1 MEKSKAAQTSAVMI
15 KLPDFKVLLSVYVT
29 EKSKFAVPSN
39 EMHMFRKIL
48 TKLEFLIFWGKD
60 QLTSKQFI
68 FLSSVLVGISSALAV
83 IVLKS
88 FAHWVFSSATYIN
101 SILKLSFMNSLLPI
115 IGILLTVFVVKK
127 VLGGT
132 IEKGT
137 SQILYAVAKK
147 AGIIPKKQMYA
158 QIITSSLTVGLG
170 GSAGLE
176 SPIVITGAA
185 FGSNYAQKYK
195 LSYKERTL
203 LIGCGVAAGIAA
215 AFNAPIAGV
224 LFAIEVLLV
233 DVSISAF
240 TPIMI
245 AAATGALVSAIALDE
260 SILLTFKQQQTFNY
274 HNIPYYLLLGVF
286 TGFIAVFYSRNF
298 QKTENFFSRLRLGPY
313 KKALF
318 GASLLAMIIF
328 IFPTLFGEGYE
339 SIRVLSEKDPGQ
351 LLENTLFSDFR
362 NNAWVLL
369 LFIGITMFLKAFA
382 TGITLGSG
390 GNGGNFAPS
399 LFLGSYTG
407 FFFSKFLNL
416 TGLTKL
422 PVSNFTMVGMAGILS
437 GLFHAPLTAI
447 FLIAEI
453 TGGYD
458 LMIPLMMVSS
468 ISFAISKK
476 FEKHSL
482 DVKSLAKKG
491 HVFTSNKDT
500 NILSTLDTEKIIQT
514 DYITISPDENLEKL
528 VELISHSNQVIF
540 GVVNNEDE
548 LLGTVYFND
557 IREIIFSNFKVKYTP
572 VRDIMSKPEQV
583 VSPTD
588 TMESVMDKFEKSKI
602 PFLPVLK
609 NGKYYGFISKSVALE
624 AYREK
629 LKSLT
634 IE

>member
-1 MEKSKAAQTSAVMI
+1 MLKKLLRRIEKWLLWGQN
-15 KLPDFKVLLSVYVT
+15 KLT
-29 EKSKFAVPSN
+29 N
-39 EMHMFRKIL
+39 
-48 TKLEFLIFWGKD
+48 
-60 QLTSKQFI
+60 KQFI
-68 FLSSVLVGISSALAV
+68 FLSAVLVGISVAFAV

-88 FAHWVFSSATYIN
+88 FAHWVFVFATYIN
-101 SILKLSFMNSLLPI
+101 GILKISFINSILPV
-115 IGILLTVFVVKK
+115 IGILLTVFVVKRI
-127 VLGGT
+127 LGGT

-147 AGIIPKKQMYA
+147 ASIIPKKQMYA

-185 FGSNYAQKYK
+185 FGSNYAQQYK
-195 LSYKERTL
+195 LSYKDRTL

-260 SILLTFKQQQTFNY
+260 SILLTFKQQQTFDY
-274 HNIPYYLLLGVF
+274 HNIPFYALLGVF
-286 TGFIAVFYSRNF
+286 TGLISIFYSRNF
-298 QKTENFFSRLRLGPY
+298 QRTEHFFSRLKFGPY
-313 KKALF
+313 KKALA
-318 GASLLAMIIF
+318 GASVLALLLF

-339 SIRVLSEKDPGQ
+339 SIKTLSQSDPGQ
-351 LLENTLFSDFR
+351 LLENTLFSDYR
-362 NNAWVLL
+362 NNSWILL
-369 LFIGITMFLKAFA
+369 LFIGLTLMMKAFA

-399 LFLGSYTG
+399 LFLGSYAG
-407 FFFSKFLNL
+407 FFFSRLLNL
-416 TGLTKL
+416 AGFHL

-458 LMIPLMMVSS
+458 LMIPLMLVSS

-482 DVKSLAKKG
+482 DVKNLAKKG
-491 HVFTSNKDT
+491 HAFTSNKDT
-500 NILSTLDTEKIIQT
+500 NILSTLETEKIIQT
-514 DYITISPDENLEKL
+514 DYLTLSPDENLEKL
-528 VELISHSNQVIF
+528 VDMISHSNQVAF
-540 GVVNNEDE
+540 AVVDKEKE
-548 LLGTVYFND
+548 LLGIVNFND
-557 IREIIFSNFKVKYTP
+557 IREIIFSSFKVKYTP
-572 VRDIMSKPEQV
+572 VREIMTQPVETVYQFDS
-583 VSPTD
+583 
-588 TMESVMDKFEKSKI
+588 METVMNKFEKSRMAS
-602 PFLPVLK
+602 LPVLK
-609 NGKYYGFISKSVALE
+609 NGKYYGFISKAEALE
-624 AYREK
+624 AYRNK
-629 LKSLT
+629 LKSMT

>member
-1 MEKSKAAQTSAVMI
+1 MFKKNIIKIETLVVWAQEK
-15 KLPDFKVLLSVYVT
+15 
-29 EKSKFAVPSN
+29 
-39 EMHMFRKIL
+39 L
-48 TKLEFLIFWGKD
+48 TN
-60 QLTSKQFI
+60 KQFI
-68 FLSSVLVGISSALAV
+68 FLSSVLVGISSAFAV

-88 FAHWVFSSATYIN
+88 FAHWVFSIATSIN
-101 SILKLSFMNSLLPI
+101 GVLKLSFINSILPI
-115 IGILLTVFVVKK
+115 IGILLTVFVVKR

-147 AGIIPKKQMYA
+147 ASIIPSKQMYA

-195 LSYKERTL
+195 LKYKDRTL

-245 AAATGALVSAIALDE
+245 AAATGALVSVIVLDE
-260 SILLTFKQQQTFNY
+260 TILLSFKQQQTFDY
-274 HNIPYYLLLGVF
+274 HNIPFYILLGLS
-286 TGFIAVFYSRNF
+286 TGFISIYYSRNF
-298 QKTENFFSRLRLGPY
+298 ERVERFFSRLKFAPY

-318 GASLLAMIIF
+318 GASILAVLLF
-328 IFPTLFGEGYE
+328 VFPTLFGEGYE
-339 SIRVLSEKDPGQ
+339 SIKTLSENDPGQ

-362 NNAWVLL
+362 NNSWALL
-369 LFIGITMFLKAFA
+369 AFVGLTMMLKVFA
-382 TGITLGSG
+382 TSITLGSG

-399 LFLGSYTG
+399 LFLGSYIG

-422 PVSNFTMVGMAGILS
+422 PISNFTMVGMAGILS

-453 TGGYD
+453 TGGYN
-458 LMIPLMMVSS
+458 LMIPLMIVSS
-468 ISFAISKK
+468 ISFAISKR
-476 FEKHSL
+476 FEKHSM
-482 DVKSLAKKG
+482 DVKNLAKKG
-491 HVFTSNKDT
+491 HAFTSNKDS
-500 NILSTLDTEKIIQT
+500 NILSTLNTATIIQT
-514 DYITISPDENLEKL
+514 DYITISPDENLERL
-528 VELISHSNQVIF
+528 VDLISHSNQVIF
-540 GVVNNEDE
+540 AVVNRENEM
-548 LLGTVYFND
+548 LGIVHFND
-557 IREIIFSNFKVKYTP
+557 IREIIFNVFRVKHTF
-572 VRDIMSKPEQV
+572 VKEIMIQPIEIIYPNDS
-583 VSPTD
+583 
-588 TMESVMDKFEKSKI
+588 MEIVMNKFETSKVA
-602 PFLPVLK
+602 FLPVLT
-609 NGKYYGFISKSVALE
+609 NGKYLGFISKSIALE
-624 AYREK
+624 AYRSK
-629 LKSLT
+629 LKSMT

>member
-1 MEKSKAAQTSAVMI
+1 MFK
-15 KLPDFKVLLSVYVT
+15 KLENIIFWSQ
-29 EKSKFAVPSN
+29 
-39 EMHMFRKIL
+39 
-48 TKLEFLIFWGKD
+48 TKL
-60 QLTSKQFI
+60 TNKQFI
-68 FLSSVLVGISSALAV
+68 FLSSVLVGISAAFAV
-83 IVLKS
+83 IVLKT
-88 FAHWVFSSATYIN
+88 FAHWVFSIATSIN
-101 SILKLSFMNSLLPI
+101 GILKLSFINSILPI
-115 IGILLTVFVVKK
+115 FGILLTVFVIKR

-147 AGIIPKKQMYA
+147 ASIIPRKQMYA
-158 QIITSSLTVGLG
+158 QILTSSLTVGLG

-195 LSYKERTL
+195 LSYKDRTL

-245 AAATGALVSAIALDE
+245 AAATGALVSVIVLDE
-260 SILLTFKQQQTFNY
+260 TVLLSFKQQQTFDY
-274 HNIPYYLLLGVF
+274 HNIPFYILLGVF
-286 TGFIAVFYSRNF
+286 AGFISVYYSRNF
-298 QKTENFFSRLRLGPY
+298 QRVEHFFARLRFKPY

-318 GASLLAMIIF
+318 GASILAVIIF

-339 SIRVLSEKDPGQ
+339 SIKTLSEKDPGQ
-351 LLENTLFSDFR
+351 LLENTLFSEFR
-362 NNAWVLL
+362 NNSWALL
-369 LFIGITMFLKAFA
+369 AFVGLTMMLKVFA

-399 LFLGSYTG
+399 LFLGSYVG

-422 PVSNFTMVGMAGILS
+422 PISNFTMVGMAGILS

-453 TGGYD
+453 TGGYN
-458 LMIPLMMVSS
+458 LMIPLMIVAS
-468 ISFAISKK
+468 ISFAISKR
-476 FEKHSL
+476 FEKHSM
-482 DVKSLAKKG
+482 DVKNLAKKG
-491 HVFTSNKDT
+491 HAFTSNKDT
-500 NILSTLDTEKIIQT
+500 NILSTLDTNSIIQT
-514 DYITISPDENLEKL
+514 DYLTVSPDENLEKL
-528 VELISHSNQVIF
+528 VDLISHSNQVIF
-540 GVVNNEDE
+540 AVVDKEKQ
-548 LLGTVYFND
+548 LLGIVHFNN
-557 IREIIFSNFKVKYTP
+557 IREIIFNNFRVKHTL
-572 VRDIMSKPEQV
+572 VKDIMAQPIEV
-583 VSPTD
+583 IYPTD
-588 TMESVMDKFEKSKI
+588 NMEVVMNKFEKSKVV
-602 PFLPVLK
+602 FLPVLK
-609 NGKYYGFISKSVALE
+609 EGKYFGFISKSIALE
-624 AYREK
+624 AYRTK
-629 LKSLT
+629 LKSMT